1 MQRINNLRSAA
12 RVALEEEG
20 ELDDDDNRPEHKPGP
35 SKKKKDSDDE
45 GNSDRAALSRNASRN
60 QMAMD
65 AFNTLMS
72 VLTSK

>member
-1 MQRINNLRSAA
+1 M
-12 RVALEEEG
+12 EEEG
-20 ELDDDDNRPEHKPGP
+20 ELDDDDIDSRPEHKPGP